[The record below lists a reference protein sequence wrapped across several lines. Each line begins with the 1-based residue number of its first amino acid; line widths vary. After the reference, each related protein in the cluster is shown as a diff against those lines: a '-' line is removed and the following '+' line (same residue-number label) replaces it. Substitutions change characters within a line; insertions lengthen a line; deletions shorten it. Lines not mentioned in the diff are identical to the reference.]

1 MLRYTL
7 YEIRR
12 SVLSP
17 SSVFYT
23 IILPVGLYMLFG
35 ALQDYAKVKVAD
47 GNASAYVM
55 IGMALYGAISSTV
68 SVSGLTVVENV
79 AGWGRQLALTPMNTG
94 KYLFSKCCV
103 AFVMAAVPVIAVNV
117 AARLTG
123 IDMPLNQQIACAAL
137 SILCAMVFGFFGLA
151 IGLLVPSESAVGIAN
166 GVLVVFSFFG
176 TLFAPLTKDLMPY
189 ARFTPLYGA
198 AEISRYP
205 FTQGLTII
213 NGSGPDW
220 NMIEPLWYGVVSF
233 AAWGVLFILATMLL
247 MRRTTRR

>member
-68 SVSGLTVVENV
+68 SVSG
-79 AGWGRQLALTPMNTG
+79 
-94 KYLFSKCCV
+94 
-103 AFVMAAVPVIAVNV
+103 
-117 AARLTG
+117 LTG

-233 AAWGVLFILATMLL
+233 AAWGTLFILATMLL

>member
-103 AFVMAAVPVIAVNV
+103 AFVMAAVPVIAVNI

-166 GVLVVFSFFG
+166 GVLVALRPVHSAVRCRRN
-176 TLFAPLTKDLMPY
+176 LPLSLH
-189 ARFTPLYGA
+189 
-198 AEISRYP
+198 SRAHDYQRQRP
-205 FTQGLTII
+205 RLEH
-213 NGSGPDW
+213 D
-220 NMIEPLWYGVVSF
+220 
-233 AAWGVLFILATMLL
+233 
-247 MRRTTRR
+247 RTTLVRRC

>member
-103 AFVMAAVPVIAVNV
+103 AFVMAAVPVIAVNI
-117 AARLTG
+117 AARRAVHTMRYGLRVLRAGHRASGTQRKRSG
-123 IDMPLNQQIACAAL
+123 YCQRRSGGVLILRHAL
-137 SILCAMVFGFFGLA
+137 CPAHQRPYALRPVH
-151 IGLLVPSESAVGIAN
+151 SAVRCRRN
-166 GVLVVFSFFG
+166 L
-176 TLFAPLTKDLMPY
+176 PLSLH
-189 ARFTPLYGA
+189 
-198 AEISRYP
+198 SRAHDY
-205 FTQGLTII
+205 Q
-213 NGSGPDW
+213 
-220 NMIEPLWYGVVSF
+220 
-233 AAWGVLFILATMLL
+233 
-247 MRRTTRR
+247 R

>member
-103 AFVMAAVPVIAVNV
+103 AFVMAAVPVIAVNI

-151 IGLLVPSESAVGIAN
+151 IGLLVPSESAVGIATAFWWCSHSSARSLPRSPKTLCPTP
-166 GVLVVFSFFG
+166 GSLRCTVPPKSPAIPSLKGSRLSTAAAPTG
-176 TLFAPLTKDLMPY
+176 T
-189 ARFTPLYGA
+189 
-198 AEISRYP
+198 
-205 FTQGLTII
+205 
-213 NGSGPDW
+213 
-220 NMIEPLWYGVVSF
+220 
-233 AAWGVLFILATMLL
+233 
-247 MRRTTRR
+247 

>member
-1 MLRYTL
+1 
-7 YEIRR
+7 
-12 SVLSP
+12 
-17 SSVFYT
+17 
-23 IILPVGLYMLFG
+23 MLFG

-103 AFVMAAVPVIAVNV
+103 AFVMAAVPVIAVNI

-137 SILCAMVFGFFGLA
+137 SILCAMV
-151 IGLLVPSESAVGIAN
+151 S
-166 GVLVVFSFFG
+166 
-176 TLFAPLTKDLMPY
+176 
-189 ARFTPLYGA
+189 
-198 AEISRYP
+198 
-205 FTQGLTII
+205 
-213 NGSGPDW
+213 GSSG
-220 NMIEPLWYGVVSF
+220 
-233 AAWGVLFILATMLL
+233 
-247 MRRTTRR
+247 